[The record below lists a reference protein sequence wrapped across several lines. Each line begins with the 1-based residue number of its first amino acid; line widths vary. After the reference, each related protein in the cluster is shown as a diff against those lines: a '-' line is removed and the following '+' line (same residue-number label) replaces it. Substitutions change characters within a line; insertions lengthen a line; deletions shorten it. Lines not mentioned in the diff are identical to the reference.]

1 MQRLIEQTKA
11 LKGAPSTRFSTSSP
25 ATGQP
30 AEQRGL
36 RYGAFNFP
44 HLASNKEMTHA
55 RQNGVE
61 EVSLIQTYLSSS
73 LSLSLPSSTLEE
85 GANFQRFSPPPRDV
99 PIYRAFAQR
108 SIFFSDDPYFPEK
121 LEFVFLLNL
130 NLNLSWKKN

>member
-1 MQRLIEQTKA
+1 MQRLIGQTKA

-44 HLASNKEMTHA
+44 HLASNKEMTRA

-73 LSLSLPSSTLEE
+73 LSLSLYPLRRPSKREPISSVSPLLLETCQFI
-85 GANFQRFSPPPRDV
+85 ARSRNDRFFSPTIHIFPRNWN
-99 PIYRAFAQR
+99 
-108 SIFFSDDPYFPEK
+108 SFS
-121 LEFVFLLNL
+121 
-130 NLNLSWKKN
+130 S